1 MLIKMIKN
9 TNIMKTKILLLSFA
23 LIASLSSA
31 FALLKLGDGGMGS
44 GGMQFQM
51 QMSSRMAFVAPPV
64 MTVITPKSDIT
75 IIFNKN
81 MGVVYTTIKRNTGMA
96 ISRSRVDTSLDTSLE
111 INIANLPRGSYT
123 LVVTD
128 KLGAT
133 IKSEK
138 FTVD

>member
-1 MLIKMIKN
+1 
-9 TNIMKTKILLLSFA
+9 MKTKVLLLSLA

-31 FALLKLGDGGMGS
+31 FALLGHKSGDVGDGGLMI
-44 GGMQFQM
+44 
-51 QMSSRMAFVAPPV
+51 QMSSRMALVPPV
-64 MTVITPKSDIT
+64 MTVITPKSDIA

-81 MGVVYTTIKRNTGMA
+81 MGVVYASVKRNTGMA
-96 ISRSRVDTSLDTSLE
+96 ISRSRIDTSLDTNVE
-111 INIANLPRGSYT
+111 INIANLPRGIYT
-123 LVVTD
+123 LVITD